1 MGDIKAD
8 NMFWSKLKS
17 ETIFLRRILISQME
31 PVNVFHLR
39 FEEKGTKTQRNIA
52 SIDSLVSLEMWG
64 DTPLNFFQQKYYK
77 RKKKVVRG

>member
-31 PVNVFHLR
+31 PVDVFHLR
-39 FEEKGTKTQRNIA
+39 FEEKGAKTQKNIA

-64 DTPLNFFQQKYYK
+64 DTPLNFFQQKYHK